1 MGTLPRDGVE
11 DTRLEAKTKDSKQT
25 RGQGPTFQEQTFQR
39 PAKDRN
45 AQDQGH
51 NAQVFSKNKKSHRA
65 KNRFLFVKL

>member
-1 MGTLPRDGVE
+1 METLPRDGDE
-11 DTRLEAKTKDSKQT
+11 DTILEAKTKDSKQT
-25 RGQGPTFQEQTFQR
+25 RGQGQGPTFQEQTFQR

-65 KNRFLFVKL
+65 KTAFCS